1 MTRDQRTDR
10 QKMLAGWIVSTI
22 YRLAHAYHFIN
33 MCVEEIFG
41 MQTKLTVFIAIAVTV
56 FFSSSASADSKC
68 PDGLVC
74 ASAPETVVKAMQE
87 AGFRAKLD
95 KDKTGDPLISSEAS
109 SYAFDIFFYGCE
121 NSKNCTSLQ
130 FQTSFGAEED
140 NTPEYANAWNTKY
153 RFVQASV
160 KKKNFN
166 WRMMS
171 QRREA

>member
-1 MTRDQRTDR
+1 
-10 QKMLAGWIVSTI
+10 
-22 YRLAHAYHFIN
+22 
-33 MCVEEIFG
+33 

-160 KKKNFN
+160 KKKELQLAYDVTTEGGLTKANFQDVAN
-166 WRMMS
+166 WWS
-171 QRREA
+171 SSLGEFSVFVKEQKVIDKK